1 LVVSATI
8 RDVLVAARALI
19 EKSGA
24 YDRRGCFQANGS
36 PCSSLSSKAIRWSGY
51 AAIARV
57 AFVRGE
63 RGSAIHQRAV
73 KAFGFELCKAD
84 RFTHAD
90 VLAAFDRAIA
100 AQDGAS

>member
-1 LVVSATI
+1 
-8 RDVLVAARALI
+8 
-19 EKSGA
+19 
-24 YDRRGCFQANGS
+24 
-36 PCSSLSSKAIRWSGY
+36 LSSKAIRWSGY

-57 AFVRGE
+57 AFVRGA
-63 RGSAIHQRAV
+63 RGSAIHQRAD

-100 AQDGAS
+100 AQEGA